1 MAVYKLTSKN
11 RKKHID
17 YRKNVGIILLAVSS
31 LCFLFLATNLIPFL
45 HRFLVGIVGYAGI
58 PFCIISFIVGLALLN
73 KRRYVMPIRYAVYLG
88 VVVLCVL
95 CILQVALI
103 GDKNGLSF
111 WQYLGKNYTAK
122 ANPAGI
128 LVGIITTPIVYLTTI
143 WGAYTIFSALLALFI
158 GLFIDCINQLKKSS
172 QMSAP
177 IKVQMNGTNVEPK
190 PEPVKKH
197 HKVDENIN
205 IVLDAKIQED
215 REREN
220 KARKMLG
227 LLGTMEVEDRKE
239 EVKEEPPKKLEGDDL
254 RKFLLTPPPPKIEVT
269 DFLKQNTK
277 PIENT
282 STPIMNN
289 EISSNINNL
298 KKEEIQPSQIIHEY
312 EFVADNAPVIK
323 RNSLPKDEENNN
335 INVSSNNLKNNSNFV
350 NDIDD
355 DYEEVNQ
362 KDVNKNAK
370 EELNV
375 VQEADNI
382 LKEVIQE
389 ERKNSPSKFVELDKE
404 DDDLQKK
411 IEGFVTNRLDRNYK
425 DNIQKTIDKTLDDD
439 RRGSAI
445 DNRSKV
451 LDIRG
456 DDRSST
462 LNAVRRNFID
472 LEDET
477 NPFNRKNDE
486 SKENKPSGNNI
497 LNRNP
502 ISRNIPNEPTEP
514 EIVDED
520 NEPYEY
526 MKPPIDL
533 ITTESVDL
541 STLNEDVASKRV
553 LLEDSLENFGVPAKV
568 QSVVVGPA
576 VTRYELEMPSGISV
590 SKIKNRTDDI
600 ALALAAEGAIR
611 IEAPIPGR
619 SVVGIEVPNNRIATV
634 SLKDILLSNEFRN
647 NPAPL
652 TFALGK
658 DITGKIITCDM
669 QKLTHLLVAGT
680 TGSGKSV
687 CLNSII
693 LSIVYKCSPED
704 VKIMLV
710 DPKKVEFSNYESLP
724 HLIQPNIICETQKA
738 VNGLTWAVNEME
750 RRFEI
755 LGENRV
761 KNIDEYNH
769 TKEVLNGDKKK
780 LPYIVIIVDELAD
793 LMMTGKKEVEE
804 KIVRLA
810 QKARA
815 AGIHLILATQ
825 RPSVDVITGLIK
837 TNIPSRISFSV
848 VSSVDSMTILD
859 RVGAEK
865 LLGKGDMLYSPV
877 GSQEPKRIQA
887 CFVSTP
893 EINSIVDYVKDNNR
907 PIFDKSIQ
915 EAINNPNKSNGGVE
929 DRMNEMDP
937 LLPQVLKVSIET
949 GQASTTMIRRKF
961 AIGYPRAAR
970 IIDQMEAAGYIS
982 SGDGVKGRT
991 VYTTMEEYNELFGD
1005 QD

>member
-11 RKKHID
+11 RKKHLD

-45 HRFLVGIVGYAGI
+45 HKFLVGLVGYAGI
-58 PFCIISFIVGLALLN
+58 PFCIISFVVGLALLN
-73 KRRYVMPIRYAVYLG
+73 KRRYVMPIRYAIYLG

-95 CILQVALI
+95 CILQIALI

-122 ANPAGI
+122 INPAGL
-128 LVGIITTPIVYLTTI
+128 LVGIITTPIIYLTTI

-177 IKVQMNGTNVEPK
+177 LKVQMNSTKDEPK
-190 PEPVKKH
+190 PEVVKKH

-215 REREN
+215 IEREN

-227 LLGTMEVEDRKE
+227 LLGTMEVEDKKE
-239 EVKEEPPKKLEGDDL
+239 EIKEEPPKKLEGDDL

-269 DFLKQNTK
+269 DFIKQNTK
-277 PIENT
+277 PIEN
-282 STPIMNN
+282 SNNAPILNG
-289 EISSNINNL
+289 EISSNINSL

-312 EFVADNAPVIK
+312 EFMADNTPVIK
-323 RNSLPKDEENNN
+323 RNSLPKDEENNSVVN
-335 INVSSNNLKNNSNFV
+335 ASSSNSNFV

-355 DYEEVNQ
+355 DNDENEDIIQ
-362 KDVNKNAK
+362 NKNK

-382 LKEVIQE
+382 LKEVILE
-389 ERKNSPSKFVELDKE
+389 ERRNSPSKFVELDNE
-404 DDDLQKK
+404 EDDLQKK
-411 IEGFVTNRLDRNYK
+411 IDGFVTNRLDRNYK
-425 DNIQKTIDKTLDDD
+425 DNIQKTIDKTLNDD

-451 LDIRG
+451 LDIR

-462 LNAVRRNFID
+462 LNTVRRNFID

-477 NPFNRKNDE
+477 NPFNRKKDE
-486 SKENKPSGNNI
+486 SKESNNI
-497 LNRNP
+497 LRRNP
-502 ISRNIPNEPTEP
+502 LSRNIINTPSES
-514 EIVDED
+514 EIIDED
-520 NEPYEY
+520 NEVYDY

-541 STLNEDVASKRV
+541 STLNEDVATKRV

-600 ALALAAEGAIR
+600 ALALAAEGSIR

-619 SVVGIEVPNNRIATV
+619 SVVGVEVPNNRIATV

-724 HLIQPNIICETQKA
+724 HLIQPSIICDTQKA

-769 TKEVLNGDKKK
+769 TKDVLNGDKKK

-907 PIFDKSIQ
+907 PIFDKTIQ
-915 EAINNPNKSNGGVE
+915 EAINNPNKSNGGAD

-991 VYTTMEEYNELFGD
+991 VYTTMEEYNEIFGD